1 MKIPMKSYITTKF
14 HSQSGYVNRDDSL
27 DFYRVSKIGVFRI
40 TEQLV
45 SLASKWAETGLCNL
59 RVKNV
64 MQV

>member
-14 HSQSGYVNRDDSL
+14 HSQSGCVNRDDSL

-45 SLASKWAETGLCNL
+45 SLASK
-59 RVKNV
+59 
-64 MQV
+64 